1 MVVTSGLYDNEAKLR
16 NAMIILIGIVNDTS
30 IPRNI
35 RRAATE
41 ALNHLRDD
49 RLSPGVRA
57 ANAVSV
63 LDAIT
68 QDPNM
73 PISARTRIWQV
84 IAILETI
91 RD

>member
-1 MVVTSGLYDNEAKLR
+1 MSGVFNNEAKLR
-16 NAMIILIGIVNDTS
+16 NAMIILLGIVNDTS

-57 ANAVSV
+57 ANAVGI